1 MFITSNLF
9 IPIESKSGCSTV
21 VYCVFSLILLFSVVC
36 FVIRA
41 VLKFYFRLL
50 QTAHIESDNWLK
62 VMYAFIE
69 TCGFDRTCFNSPQG

>member
-1 MFITSNLF
+1 MVMTSKLFITIKN
-9 IPIESKSGCSTV
+9 KSGCSAV
-21 VYCVFSLILLFSVVC
+21 LYNVCNLILLFSVVC

-50 QTAHIESDNWLK
+50 QTAHIESDNWWK

-69 TCGFDRTCFNSPQG
+69 TCSFDRTCFYSPQG